1 MKKRQRRK
9 FSTDFKLQVILES
22 LKDDMT
28 LTQLSQKYE
37 LHSNQVSKWK
47 SDFLEK
53 AVDIMNSKSNSQ
65 SLEERD
71 KELEML
77 YSKIGQLQV
86 ENDFLKKKL
95 FK

>member
-9 FSTDFKLQVILES
+9 FSTDFKLKVILES

-28 LTQLSQKYE
+28 LTQLSQKHG
-37 LHSNQVSKWK
+37 LHANQVSKWK

-53 AVDIMNSKSNSQ
+53 SVDFMNSKTNSQ